1 MKSAIII
8 PARYQSS
15 RLPGKPL
22 LCDSGKY
29 LIQHTVENAMRCKAD
44 HVVVATDDKRIIAAV
59 ESFGGKAVMTSPDH
73 ETGSGRIAEAATKIE
88 ADIIVNVQG
97 DEPEIDPC
105 VLDDLID
112 LHEKAMK
119 VARPAFVSTLVS
131 PFAKTAKEGHGSP
144 LDPSC
149 VKAVLAVP
157 DGDGLRSAL
166 YFTRAL
172 APYPRDEAG
181 PHDEEGRVRRPQ
193 DYFLH
198 IGLYAF
204 SKASLAAFAAA
215 PSGRL
220 EQIEKLEQLRIL
232 EMGER
237 IVAAV
242 IDGAVPG
249 IDTPEDYQA
258 FLKRLKD

>member
-22 LCDSGKY
+22 LRESGKF
-29 LIQHTVENAMRCKAD
+29 LIQHTVENALRCKAD
-44 HVVVATDDKRIIAAV
+44 HVVVATDDRRIFEAV
-59 ESFGGKAVMTSPDH
+59 EGFGGKAVMTSPDH
-73 ETGSGRIAEAATKIE
+73 ETGSGRIAEAAEQIE
-88 ADIIVNVQG
+88 AEIIVNVQG
-97 DEPEIDPC
+97 DEPEIAPHI
-105 VLDDLID
+105 LDDLID
-112 LHEKAMK
+112 LHEKAIK
-119 VARPAFVSTLVS
+119 ASRPAFVSTLVS
-131 PFAKTAKEGHGSP
+131 PFPEMAKEGPGSP

-149 VKAVLAVP
+149 VKAVLAAP

-166 YFTRAL
+166 YFTRSL
-172 APYPRDEAG
+172 APYPRDE
-181 PHDEEGRVRRPQ
+181 EGRVQRPQ

-204 SKASLAAFAAA
+204 SRASLAAFAAA
-215 PSGRL
+215 PSGCL

-237 IVAAV
+237 IVAGV
-242 IDGAVPG
+242 IDGAMPG
-249 IDTPEDYQA
+249 IDTPQDYQA
-258 FLKRLKD
+258 FLKRLGDRG

>member
-1 MKSAIII
+1 MRSAIII

-22 LCDSGKY
+22 LRDSGKY
-29 LIQHTVENAMRCKAD
+29 LIQHSVENAMRSKAD
-44 HVVVATDDKRIIAAV
+44 HVVVATDDKRIFDAV
-59 ESFGGKAVMTSPDH
+59 ESFGGKAVMTSSDH
-73 ETGSGRIAEAATKIE
+73 ETGSGRIAEAAEQIDAE
-88 ADIIVNVQG
+88 IILNVQG

-105 VLDDLID
+105 VLDGLID
-112 LHEKAMK
+112 LHEKAMR
-119 VARPAFVSTLVS
+119 ASRPAFVSTLVS
-131 PFAKTAKEGHGSP
+131 PFAENAKEGHGSP
-144 LDPSC
+144 QDPSC
-149 VKAVLAVP
+149 VKAVLAAP
-157 DGDGLRSAL
+157 DADGLRSAL
-166 YFTRAL
+166 YFTRSL
-172 APYPRDEAG
+172 APYPRDE
-181 PHDEEGRVRRPQ
+181 EGRVDRPQ

-204 SKASLAAFAAA
+204 SKASLAAFAVA

-220 EQIEKLEQLRIL
+220 EAMEKLEQLRIL

-242 IDGAVPG
+242 IEGAVPG

-258 FLKRLKD
+258 FLKRLRD